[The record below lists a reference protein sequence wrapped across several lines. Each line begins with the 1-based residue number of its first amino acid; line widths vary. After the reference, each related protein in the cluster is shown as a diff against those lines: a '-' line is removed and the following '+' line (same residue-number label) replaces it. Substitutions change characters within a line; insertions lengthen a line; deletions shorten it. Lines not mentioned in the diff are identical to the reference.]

1 MKFSIVIPVYNE
13 SKNLPTLVE
22 QIYKALKN
30 ETFELIIVDDDSSD
44 GTPKVIKKLKRKGM
58 RYFVRKSNK
67 DLTK

>member
-30 ETFELIIVDDDSSD
+30 ETFELIIVDDDNSSD
-44 GTPKVIKKLKRKGM
+44 GTFEVLNKIKKKISGFSLEKKTRFK
-58 RYFVRKSNK
+58 
-67 DLTK
+67 